1 MKKKCIKIFKY
12 VLKQNL
18 RLFLASSLRIRDNNF
33 MDYIKRNISAIQSD
47 IETTKASQSITTE
60 IDLVVATKYSS
71 LDQINA
77 LYNLGLRHFGENKI
91 QDGLAKQLAL
101 NDKKDIQWH
110 MIGTVQSNKLRKA
123 AQHFSLIQSID
134 RLSILEKLHHIGT
147 EEQTTFN
154 ALLQFNVAKDPQK
167 SGFQEED
174 VPKLIDKI
182 SELSHVNIQG
192 AMTILPYLKDEKP
205 IRNLFEKT
213 RKCFEKIKNH
223 HSMNILSMGMSH
235 DFKHAIKEGST
246 MIRIGRRVFS
256 EE

>member
-123 AQHFSLIQSID
+123 AQHFSIIQSID
-134 RLSILEKLHHIGT
+134 RFSILEKLHQIG
-147 EEQTTFN
+147 
-154 ALLQFNVAKDPQK
+154 
-167 SGFQEED
+167 
-174 VPKLIDKI
+174 
-182 SELSHVNIQG
+182 
-192 AMTILPYLKDEKP
+192 
-205 IRNLFEKT
+205 
-213 RKCFEKIKNH
+213 
-223 HSMNILSMGMSH
+223 
-235 DFKHAIKEGST
+235 
-246 MIRIGRRVFS
+246 
-256 EE
+256 